1 MENKV
6 VLEFD
11 KSISR
16 VAGYDLGQSIYQSQ
30 VAGKIDYTREAYI
43 EFPQEIIKAASSFV
57 QGFFEEIVRAVGI
70 KGIGTQV
77 HLICSESLLTSIRE
91 KL

>member
-6 VLEFD
+6 VLTFD
-11 KSISR
+11 KSVQR
-16 VAGYDLGQSIYQSQ
+16 LAGYELGQSIYQNQ
-30 VAGKIDYTREAYI
+30 VAGKLDYSQEAYI
-43 EFPQEIIKAASSFV
+43 EFPSEIIKAASSFI
-57 QGFFEEIVRAVGI
+57 QGFFEEIVRAVGL

-77 HLICSESLLTSIRE
+77 HLICSDGLRASIQE